1 MAGTRKIWVI
11 TFEFVPYPGGQ
22 ATFSYEIARAFAGL
36 GHTVA
41 VIAPDYGAEQGAEQV
56 AVDAALPFRVQRVLQ
71 HQKLR
76 LNTVLA
82 VLRALR
88 GVQADDIVL
97 ACEIRSGLA
106 TTVARCLGYRFK
118 KIQMYHGGEIIRAGY
133 GRFGWLSNALAGAFA
148 HKLVGISHY
157 TAGMIT
163 QYLKRP
169 SATVL
174 LGVGR
179 DWFTPPTAS
188 FDNPQLAALPTDRPW
203 LSTVARVARRK
214 GHLPAIAALQKMQEN
229 GALPYYYII
238 AGKAIDDAY
247 MAELQA
253 AMAATNGQA
262 IYVGQL
268 SSNDVKLLYARST
281 LFLLAATLERGDV
294 EGFGLVLTEA
304 GAQGCPA
311 VATRV
316 GGIPDALQEGKSG
329 LLCAENDIAGLAQ
342 AIRSVLT
349 QPALRAQLGQ
359 GAKDY
364 AASLTWER
372 NAQTM
377 LEGL

>member
-1 MAGTRKIWVI
+1 MAPTRKIWVI
-11 TFEFVPYPGGQ
+11 TFECVPYPGGQ
-22 ATFSYEIARAFAGL
+22 ATFSYEMARAFAGL
-36 GHTVA
+36 GHTVE
-41 VIAPDYGAEQGAEQV
+41 VIAPDYGVDQV
-56 AVDAALPFRVQRVLQ
+56 AVDAALPFRVQRVLR

-76 LNTVLA
+76 LKTVLA

-88 GVQADDIVL
+88 GVRADDIVL

-133 GRFGWLSNALAGAFA
+133 GRFGWLGNALAGAFA
-148 HKLVGISHY
+148 QKLVGISHY
-157 TAGMIT
+157 TAGMVT

-169 SATVL
+169 CTIVL

-179 DWFTPPTAS
+179 DWFTPPAEQ
-188 FDNPQLAALPTDRPW
+188 FDNPQLAVLPTDRPW

-214 GHLPAIAALQKMQEN
+214 GHLPAIAALQKMQAA
-229 GALPYYYII
+229 GALPYFYII
-238 AGKAIDDAY
+238 AGKVVDEAY
-247 MAELQA
+247 MSELQA
-253 AMAATNGQA
+253 AVAATNGQA

-268 SSNDVKLLYARST
+268 SSSDVKLLYARGT

-294 EGFGLVLTEA
+294 EGFGLVITEA

-329 LLCAENDIAGLAQ
+329 LLCVENDIPGMAQ
-342 AIRSVLT
+342 AIQSVLT
-349 QPALRAQLGQ
+349 QTDLRAQLGQ
-359 GAKDY
+359 GAKAY